1 MQRLCGN
8 RGPQTKGQ
16 DDGDGDFERTIAE
29 RVALRFNDIEQPDKE
44 KLAEELASKPDSSD
58 GSQASNVRNQQSPGV
73 IDVRFSRAQSTTFRL
88 VMVIFRLD
96 YAPVG

>member
-1 MQRLCGN
+1 MERLFGN

-16 DDGDGDFERTIAE
+16 DAGDGDFERTIAE